1 MGGQILITNQDGK
14 ITIRCKDV
22 DMQDMALM
30 LGVLTGTL
38 VTESVKR
45 GMSVDTIKDAM
56 LDIFLASTARLSDD
70 TVENIIHQDT
80 IF

>member
-1 MGGQILITNQDGK
+1 MGGQILIMNQDGK
-14 ITIRCKDV
+14 ITIRCNEV

-30 LGVLTGTL
+30 LGVLAGTL

-56 LDIFLASTARLSDD
+56 LDIFLASTARLSDE
-70 TVENIIHQDT
+70 TVETIIHQDT